1 MKLQSAYEYLKPIAE
16 AASIGNYADALN
28 TALACVKRCIAL
40 DRANIVKMPVIR
52 IVDKDSNSVHNAG
65 ELSHDRLYS
74 GGYRIKYHNI
84 QNCEGTEPGSC
95 YQFADSD
102 IEFIDCIAVNDEI
115 IPPPPKV
122 VPGHCEICGR
132 DYDVMDFCVSTD
144 FKPHSVCKTC
154 AKMPERDIKEL
165 SQYQRNVIRDA
176 KIMLITEKIIK
187 DQTDDD

>member
-1 MKLQSAYEYLKPIAE
+1 MQV
-16 AASIGNYADALN
+16 NYVLN
-28 TALACVKRCIAL
+28 YC
-40 DRANIVKMPVIR
+40 
-52 IVDKDSNSVHNAG
+52 
-65 ELSHDRLYS
+65 LYS
-74 GGYRIKYHNI
+74 GGYRIKYHNL

-144 FKPHSVCKTC
+144 FKAHSVCKTC

-165 SQYQRNVIRDA
+165 PQYQRNVIHDA
-176 KIMLITEKIIK
+176 KLMLITEKIIN